1 MKKKAAEI
9 PSCMTNDFFRC
20 GIDPK
25 SMEAMIPILDE
36 LLNKLS
42 VKEED

>member
-9 PSCMTNDFFRC
+9 PSCMTNDFCRC

-25 SMEAMIPILDE
+25 SMETMIPILDE